1 MSTSELESS
10 SSNNIPVKLENEMK
24 KQQQAKGWDKE
35 PLSILWCLNS
45 FDQSKQEDE
54 ALDQSKSRVIL
65 YDAIAKTVM
74 AVEKLPNEDDGNSSP
89 KKKKKKKKKKSPRK
103 KRSRRTT
110 YPNDDPCESCESID
124 SSPTRYKDDKVW
136 TGYKLKS
143 KRSLRL
149 SKDKDDVSGDEKDQ

>member
-10 SSNNIPVKLENEMK
+10 SSNNIPAKLVNEMK
-24 KQQQAKGWDKE
+24 RQQQAKGWDKE

-65 YDAIAKTVM
+65 YDAKTVM
-74 AVEKLPNEDDGNSSP
+74 AVEKLPNDKEDGSPP
-89 KKKKKKKKKKSPRK
+89 KKKKKKKRKKSQSPRK
-103 KRSRRTT
+103 KQPRRTL
-110 YPNDDPCESCESID
+110 PDDDPCESCESID
-124 SSPTRYKDDKVW
+124 SSPTRYKNDKVW

-149 SKDKDDVSGDEKDQ
+149 SKDNEVSGDEKDQ

>member
-10 SSNNIPVKLENEMK
+10 SSNNIPAKLVNEMK
-24 KQQQAKGWDKE
+24 KQQAKGWDKE

-65 YDAIAKTVM
+65 YDAKTVM
-74 AVEKLPNEDDGNSSP
+74 AVEKLPNDKEDGSPP
-89 KKKKKKKKKKSPRK
+89 KKKKKKKRKKSQSPRK
-103 KRSRRTT
+103 KQPRRTL
-110 YPNDDPCESCESID
+110 PDDDPCESCESID
-124 SSPTRYKDDKVW
+124 SSPTRYKNDKVW

-149 SKDKDDVSGDEKDQ
+149 SKDNEVSGDEKDQ

>member
-10 SSNNIPVKLENEMK
+10 SSNNIPAKLESEMK
-24 KQQQAKGWDKE
+24 KQQSKGWDKE

-74 AVEKLPNEDDGNSSP
+74 AVEKLPNDNEDGSPP

-103 KRSRRTT
+103 KRPRRTT
-110 YPNDDPCESCESID
+110 LPNDDPCESCESID
-124 SSPTRYKDDKVW
+124 SSPTRYKNDKVW

-149 SKDKDDVSGDEKDQ
+149 SKDIDDVSGDEKDQ